1 MEFDHSLYKC
11 KPPNGVEYVYRNG
24 NKVAVIVENPRTKRP
39 RRLFAPVPEE
49 WIKVLSGMPAS
60 TWQVAVIIQW
70 RAFRQKSATIKA
82 ADWSQYGV
90 SRKKRH
96 RELRRLEGAGL
107 VSVSWGRGNESPTV
121 TILELRDLE
130 SRRCVT

>member
-11 KPPNGVEYVYRNG
+11 KPPNRVEYVYRNG
-24 NKVAVIVENPRTKRP
+24 NKVAVTVENPRTKRP
-39 RRLFAPVPEE
+39 QRLFAPVPEE

-60 TWQVAVIIQW
+60 TWQVAVIIHW
-70 RAFRQKSATIKA
+70 RAFRQKSVTTKA

-121 TILELRDLE
+121 TILEFA
-130 SRRCVT
+130 